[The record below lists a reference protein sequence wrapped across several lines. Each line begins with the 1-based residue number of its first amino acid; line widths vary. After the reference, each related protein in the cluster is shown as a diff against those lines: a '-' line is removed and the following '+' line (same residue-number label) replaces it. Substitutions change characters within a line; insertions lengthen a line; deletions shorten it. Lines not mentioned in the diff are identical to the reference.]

1 VNPTNLHPR
10 LPTSLPLPP
19 PSPSPSP
26 PLTHSPDS
34 LTPLLQVVPIGACLP
49 NDGFQSHMHHIHCL
63 DTQAWLDNISKVI
76 GRIPSA
82 FTLIYDVYMSAL
94 VHVGREVAVGLFA
107 MCSQILVQPLA
118 ACTFT
123 ALDPLWHLGNVFH
136 TTGEAAATAYR

>member
-1 VNPTNLHPR
+1 
-10 LPTSLPLPP
+10 
-19 PSPSPSP
+19 
-26 PLTHSPDS
+26 
-34 LTPLLQVVPIGACLP
+34 
-49 NDGFQSHMHHIHCL
+49 MHHIHCL